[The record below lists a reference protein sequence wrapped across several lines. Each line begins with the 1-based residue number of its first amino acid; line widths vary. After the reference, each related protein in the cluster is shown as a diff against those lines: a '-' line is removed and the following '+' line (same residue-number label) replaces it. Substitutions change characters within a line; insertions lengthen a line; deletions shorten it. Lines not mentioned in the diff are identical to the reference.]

1 MRGCAAFG
9 SGFLFLV
16 ITFLSCFSKH
26 HKNNVVQGCQQCH
39 QRSQGVSRKPHVKGG
54 SDDLKLVNT
63 HHAPPGERGGCA
75 TKSPSRRPSPQWLR
89 VLLQQGFS
97 TLVDTFD
104 VWGWIFPGHRRTCL
118 PLPVRCQEDPFP
130 RCENQRCRQ
139 TSWPQDPCGG
149 GRGAKSPLIQNF
161 SKSVFCE
168 KGHNRPLFQTKV
180 QETLAC
186 ARVCVCVC
194 KCFYLKE

>member
-54 SDDLKLVNT
+54 SDNLKLVNT

-75 TKSPSRRPSPQWLR
+75 TKSQ
-89 VLLQQGFS
+89 
-97 TLVDTFD
+97 
-104 VWGWIFPGHRRTCL
+104 
-118 PLPVRCQEDPFP
+118 
-130 RCENQRCRQ
+130 
-139 TSWPQDPCGG
+139 
-149 GRGAKSPLIQNF
+149 
-161 SKSVFCE
+161 
-168 KGHNRPLFQTKV
+168 
-180 QETLAC
+180 QETVPFYS
-186 ARVCVCVC
+186 RVSRPWLTLLTFGAGSFLDTVGHLCL
-194 KCFYLKE
+194 YP